1 MKKLASLF
9 MLVTFAI
16 SACSMI
22 EDDSGQGKPGGESG
36 NSSIELGAGVEQ
48 EIVLES
54 DGGSEIIRFTAPQNW
69 HVELPEESDWLVLS
83 PVEGEAGTGRVK
95 VKAEA
100 NTSGGTRRTEFS
112 VCSGTHSVQFYVIQD
127 HYEMVFEVPDTEMQ
141 ISASGGIL
149 PIPINTNQDFDVISD
164 QDWIVPSPSQGK
176 RPEYVVVTVE
186 PNLTNVSRTAEIVVS
201 SDMGEV
207 TVTVTQDAVDA
218 ALAQWT
224 EKSFVS
230 RSLAMRFTATWCGYC
245 PMMGKAFDSAKEQ
258 MNGALELVS
267 LHGSESDYEFSGTGQ
282 LGRRFAIDGYPTG
295 VVDARASIQNYSPYD
310 YTASLV
316 EQVAQETKKSYPT
329 VSGIAVDSY
338 ISGTELT
345 VFVPIYFHKAGSYH
359 VSVLLLEDGIV
370 GYQNGGGSNYTHNDV
385 ARYAFTSMSG
395 ESVRIA
401 SDNTAWN
408 KVYTARVNSAWNP
421 ENLKVL
427 VYVERSY
434 GDQARAEGVEKAQYG
449 DYGDTYIDN
458 CRVVKVGEAA
468 NVELK

>member
-1 MKKLASLF
+1 MRNFASLF
-9 MLVTFAI
+9 MLVMLVLTG
-16 SACSMI
+16 CSKI
-22 EDDSGQGKPGGESG
+22 DDGGQGNPGGESG
-36 NSSIELGAGVEQ
+36 NSSIELGSGVEQ
-48 EIVLES
+48 EIILDS
-54 DGGSEIIRFTAPQNW
+54 DGGSKIIRFTAPQNW
-69 HVELPEESDWLVLS
+69 HVELAGESDWLVLS
-83 PVEGEAGTGRVK
+83 PVEGDAGTGRVK

-100 NTSGGTRRTEFS
+100 NTSGGTRRAEFS

-127 HYEMVFEVPDTEMQ
+127 HYEMVFEVPETEMH

-149 PIPINTNQDFDVISD
+149 PVPINTNQDFDVTCN
-164 QDWIVPSPSQGK
+164 QDWLMPSPSQGK
-176 RPEYVVVTVE
+176 RPEYVVVVVE
-186 PNLTNVSRTAEIVVS
+186 PNLSNKSRTSEVVIS
-201 SDMGEV
+201 SDMGEA
-207 TVTVTQDAVDA
+207 TVTVTQDAVDGT
-218 ALAQWT
+218 LAQWT

-230 RSLAMRFTATWCGYC
+230 SSLAMRFTATWCGYC
-245 PMMGKAFDSAKEQ
+245 PMMGKAFDIAKDR
-258 MNGALELVS
+258 MGGSLELVS
-267 LHGSESDYEFSGTGQ
+267 LHGSESDLEFSGTNQ
-282 LGRRFAIDGYPTG
+282 LGRRFSIGGYPTG
-295 VVDARASIQNYSPYD
+295 VVDARASIQNYSSSD

-316 EQVAQETKKSYPT
+316 EQVAQETRKSYPT

-338 ISGTELT
+338 LSGTELT
-345 VFVPIYFHKAGSYH
+345 VFVPIYFHKSGSYR

-370 GYQNGGGSNYTHNDV
+370 GYQNGGGSNYTHNNV

-395 ESVRIA
+395 ESVRIE

-408 KVYTARVNSAWNP
+408 KVYTARVNSVWNP

-458 CRVVKVGEAA
+458 CRAVKVGEAA

>member
-1 MKKLASLF
+1 MRNFASLF
-9 MLVTFAI
+9 MLVMLVLTG
-16 SACSMI
+16 CSKI
-22 EDDSGQGKPGGESG
+22 DDGGQGNPGGESG
-36 NSSIELGAGVEQ
+36 NSSIELGSGVEQ
-48 EIVLES
+48 EIILDS
-54 DGGSEIIRFTAPQNW
+54 DGGSKIIRFTAPQNW
-69 HVELPEESDWLVLS
+69 HVELAGESDWLVLS
-83 PVEGEAGTGRVK
+83 PVEGDAGTGRVK

-100 NTSGGTRRTEFS
+100 NTSGGTRRAEFS

-127 HYEMVFEVPDTEMQ
+127 HYEMVFEVPETEMH

-149 PIPINTNQDFDVISD
+149 PVPINTNQDFDVTCN
-164 QDWIVPSPSQGK
+164 QDWLMPSPSQGK
-176 RPEYVVVTVE
+176 RPEYVVVVVE
-186 PNLTNVSRTAEIVVS
+186 PNLSNKSRTSEVVIS
-201 SDMGEV
+201 SDMGEA
-207 TVTVTQDAVDA
+207 TVTVTQDAVDGT
-218 ALAQWT
+218 LAQWT

-245 PMMGKAFDSAKEQ
+245 PMMGKAFDIAKDR
-258 MNGALELVS
+258 MGGSLELVS
-267 LHGSESDYEFSGTGQ
+267 LHGSESDLEFSGTNQ
-282 LGRRFAIDGYPTG
+282 LGRRFSIGRYPTG
-295 VVDARASIQNYSPYD
+295 VVDARASIQNYSSSD

-316 EQVAQETKKSYPT
+316 EQVAQETRKSYPT

-338 ISGTELT
+338 LSGTELT
-345 VFVPIYFHKAGSYH
+345 VFVPIYFHKSGSYR

-395 ESVRIA
+395 ESVRIE

-408 KVYTARVNSAWNP
+408 KVYTARVNSVWNP

-458 CRVVKVGEAA
+458 CRAVKVGEAA